1 MVDGHEQEDPG
12 MLAMKF
18 YEVENRAV
26 VTRHMYQ
33 SAVWEISEKF
43 FQKLPEKDRQI
54 FIDAAV
60 EAGIWFRPMTGL
72 QAEIAARKVLEEK
85 HGVKY
90 VELDQ
95 AELSALFSPMV
106 DEYAK
111 ERGIYDYVV
120 KVRKELNK

>member
-1 MVDGHEQEDPG
+1 
-12 MLAMKF
+12 
-18 YEVENRAV
+18 
-26 VTRHMYQ
+26 
-33 SAVWEISEKF
+33 
-43 FQKLPEKDRQI
+43 LPEKDRQI

>member
-1 MVDGHEQEDPG
+1 FP
-12 MLAMKF
+12 
-18 YEVENRAV
+18 
-26 VTRHMYQ
+26 TRR
-33 SAVWEISEKF
+33 SSDLSEASEKF

-54 FIDAAV
+54 FLDAAR

-72 QAEIAARKVLEEK
+72 DAELAARKILEEK
-85 HGVKY
+85 HGVKV

-95 AELSALFSPMV
+95 NELNALFGPMV